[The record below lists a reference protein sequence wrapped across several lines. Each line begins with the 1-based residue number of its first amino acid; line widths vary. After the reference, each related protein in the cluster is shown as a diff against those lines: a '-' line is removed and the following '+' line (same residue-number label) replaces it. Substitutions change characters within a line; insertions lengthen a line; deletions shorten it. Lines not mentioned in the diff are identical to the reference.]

1 MGLLVLGDP
10 FLDRPELFQPRRDL
24 WVRDMTIGVCPRP
37 ELLSQGGFLP

>member
-10 FLDRPELFQPRRDL
+10 FLDRPELFQPRDL